1 MVNRVTTSLFLPEK
15 PIRDYPRTRKQLRSA
30 SCALTMRTLLALF
43 VTAASFALAFP
54 STTEYATN
62 ATDPTSEYRGTF
74 SHNRLASAEVFL
86 HFLFT
91 NGNACATQTSSTNL
105 ARKVKSRNTFS
116 STMQK
121 VNAKTSWIDDKANS
135 TRHRVK
141 SLVEAT
147 RELNLGKCYVNISN
161 IEGVSNG
168 FRAIMDAETCSTIG
182 PTSKETLKRRTV

>member
-1 MVNRVTTSLFLPEK
+1 MVNRVTTSLSLPEK

-62 ATDPTSEYRGTF
+62 ATDTTSEYRVTF
-74 SHNRLASAEVFL
+74 SHNCLASAVFL

-91 NGNACATQTSSTNL
+91 NGNTCATQKSSTNL
-105 ARKVKSRNTFS
+105 ARKVKSRNTFP

-121 VNAKTSWIDDKANS
+121 VS
-135 TRHRVK
+135 
-141 SLVEAT
+141 
-147 RELNLGKCYVNISN
+147 
-161 IEGVSNG
+161 
-168 FRAIMDAETCSTIG
+168 AIGPFGSTIKPIALDTG
-182 PTSKETLKRRTV
+182 SEVWLRPPANWIWANATWTLATSKE